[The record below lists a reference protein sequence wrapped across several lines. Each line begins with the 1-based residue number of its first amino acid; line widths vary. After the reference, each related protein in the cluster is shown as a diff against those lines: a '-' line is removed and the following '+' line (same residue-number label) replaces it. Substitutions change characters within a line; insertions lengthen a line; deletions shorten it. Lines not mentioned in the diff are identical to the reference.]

1 MGARA
6 RATTRTLD
14 RVRARASDAFAR
26 AAAIARGAT
35 TRLDMLRCGGSG
47 ARPGGDGWI
56 SSGRLDRYA
65 RNVDDYMRT
74 KTVRPKAMPRNVAT
88 VYPRTPTSMLGTM
101 SDFQRLLEAMAAA
114 VVGMKLKRLF
124 SSVGLNS
131 TDTLSRAHSSLEAT
145 VL

>member
-1 MGARA
+1 MLDLLGAA
-6 RATTRTLD
+6 MAETGD
-14 RVRARASDAFAR
+14 FAR
-26 AAAIARGAT
+26 AAETAKQATAIARGAT

-74 KTVRPKAMPRNVAT
+74 KTARPKAMPRNVAT

-114 VVGMKLKRLF
+114 VVGPP
-124 SSVGLNS
+124 
-131 TDTLSRAHSSLEAT
+131 THALEAT
-145 VL
+145 SANARSNMKILPAARRKAR